1 MSGDTK
7 IKPESRLTLPSRL
20 EDLSRLGSWVEAL
33 AAEYAIP
40 DKTRFAIDLCLE
52 EAVSNIIRHG
62 SRSSLDLP
70 ITVECKA
77 VPPHD
82 LVFTI
87 EDQAAPFDPLAH
99 PPGKELP
106 PATSIDQLATGGRG
120 IDLMR
125 KFAGSLAYQRLA
137 GGNRLTIGFSLNR

>member
-1 MSGDTK
+1 M
-7 IKPESRLTLPSRL
+7 IC
-20 EDLSRLGSWVEAL
+20 RLGSWVEAL

-40 DKTRFAIDLCLE
+40 EKTRFAIDLCLE
-52 EAVSNIIRHG
+52 EAFSNIIRHG
-62 SRSSLDLP
+62 TFLSRQP

-77 VPPHD
+77 IPPHD

-87 EDQAAPFDPLAH
+87 EDQAPPFDPLAH
-99 PPGKELP
+99 PPAKELP
-106 PATSIDQLATGGRG
+106 LATSIDQLATGGRG

-137 GGNRLTIGFSLNR
+137 GGNRLAIGFSITAKPLA